1 MAKKILFCFLV
12 ILSLSGCGKKQR
24 FIERCTQNDVSYN
37 ICECMYT
44 EVSQQIEDTDGFIEW
59 FLTVNKKTPPSS
71 IKKEETTEEIIREGI
86 YARLLVNMVHCAVR
100 DTVFFDKFERVT
112 SKKDINSLAKTM
124 DEVFDKL

>member
-1 MAKKILFCFLV
+1 
-12 ILSLSGCGKKQR
+12 
-24 FIERCTQNDVSYN
+24 
-37 ICECMYT
+37 MYVYGSIT
-44 EVSQQIEDTDGFIEW
+44 TNRRYGW
-59 FLTVNKKTPPSS
+59 FYWVVLTVNKKTPPSS

-124 DEVFDKL
+124 DEVFDKLWW